1 MSVGWQVL
9 IVDADAN
16 AVAMHR
22 AAVAATSCLQVAAVV
37 PSVADAIPWLAGRH
51 CDLLLLELQL
61 PEQDGLALLRCLR
74 EHDNPIEVIAA
85 TSTSESRA
93 VRACAHCGVVDYLVK
108 PFSRMRLQQ
117 ALDAFVVRVSALA
130 GADLHQAEIDRVR
143 APRSSS
149 FWRSTE

>member
-1 MSVGWQVL
+1 MSFLLPAKGARRVARVSRHDHNPPMLGWRCIAFNTMSVGWQVL

-22 AAVAATSCLQVAAVV
+22 AAVAATARLQVAAVV
-37 PSVADAIPWLAGRH
+37 PNAADAIPWLAGRR

-85 TSTSESRA
+85 TSTSESHA

-117 ALDAFVVRVSALA
+117 AR
-130 GADLHQAEIDRVR
+130 
-143 APRSSS
+143 
-149 FWRSTE
+149 